1 MEATSP
7 VQPTVQPTA
16 HVETKVYKVPNPYPL
31 TLAGMLAA
39 LGPQAIN
46 FGISIGG
53 GEAYL
58 LPNVA
63 ARGTLHMHWLLLVSL
78 LLETVLVYEVIK
90 YSMATGRSFFVATRD
105 LPPKGFWPWFWAVA
119 AALTYAWPAWLSGA
133 AAAAYRFTGLS
144 LPIPGLPPHY
154 LWAAVAL
161 VMVLLVFYFSNV
173 IYRNL
178 ARIFTAVMFL
188 NIAVVLLVALLT
200 VRLEDIG
207 VVLSGYLGLTL
218 LAQGYPEQLP
228 KLDALALFNQPGGS
242 LMWVSLWV
250 IEAGFGLGA
259 YVGKVTGVLRP
270 PEQVNTEELPWDHKN
285 PEEMRKMKGWVSLG
299 GWSLIIWWAIIGGFL
314 MTFLYSLI
322 GYSYLHREVVARGG
336 AVPANLEIPIQVAT
350 ITGGVL
356 GPLAFAVMLLF
367 VMVTLYDGQFAYY
380 DTFVARTATDAIA
393 TTRLRE
399 RRPYRFYYF
408 LVVTVAVLAGF
419 FLVTVDQPFAL
430 WLIVA
435 VMSILF
441 RSIGSLQI
449 LLINRA
455 RLPAELHPSP
465 FNTAVLWFSFFA
477 GFVAVGIWAYFR
489 FLGG

>member
-1 MEATSP
+1 
-7 VQPTVQPTA
+7 
-16 HVETKVYKVPNPYPL
+16 
-31 TLAGMLAA
+31 
-39 LGPQAIN
+39 
-46 FGISIGG
+46 
-53 GEAYL
+53 
-58 LPNVA
+58 
-63 ARGTLHMHWLLLVSL
+63 
-78 LLETVLVYEVIK
+78 
-90 YSMATGRSFFVATRD
+90 
-105 LPPKGFWPWFWAVA
+105 
-119 AALTYAWPAWLSGA
+119 
-133 AAAAYRFTGLS
+133 
-144 LPIPGLPPHY
+144 
-154 LWAAVAL
+154 
-161 VMVLLVFYFSNV
+161 
-173 IYRNL
+173 
-178 ARIFTAVMFL
+178 
-188 NIAVVLLVALLT
+188 
-200 VRLEDIG
+200 
-207 VVLSGYLGLTL
+207 
-218 LAQGYPEQLP
+218 
-228 KLDALALFNQPGGS
+228 
-242 LMWVSLWV
+242 MWVSLWV
-250 IEAGFGLGA
+250 LEAGFGLGA